1 MYPAAAM
8 ADRAAIFDLDGV
20 LMDSG
25 AFHLEAW
32 RRMAAEL
39 DAPFEDA
46 FFWRTFGMT
55 NGRILPQLLGRELH
69 PEESRELSERKEAL
83 YRETATGSIRLWSGA
98 EPLLEA
104 LRRAGFRLAVGSST
118 PRSNLDFLRA
128 ELGLDRFMDAF
139 VCAED
144 VRLGKPDP
152 EPFLVA
158 ASRLAVEPRAAVVVE
173 DALAGVA
180 AALAAGMRCIAVST
194 TVDAGTLRSRSGAH
208 LVAGSVADL
217 TVADFER
224 LLGRAGD

>member
-1 MYPAAAM
+1 MTT
-8 ADRAAIFDLDGV
+8 RAAIFDLDGV

-25 AFHLEAW
+25 VFHLEAW

-39 DAPFEDA
+39 GAPFEDG

-55 NGRILPQLLGRELH
+55 NGRILPLLLNRELD
-69 PEESRELSERKEAL
+69 PGESHELSERKEAL
-83 YRETATGSIRLWSGA
+83 YRQAASGGIVLWPGA

-104 LRRAGFRLAVGSST
+104 LRGAGYRLAVGSST

-128 ELGLDRFMDAF
+128 ELGLDRLMDAF

-144 VRLGKPDP
+144 VRIGKPDP

-158 ASRLAVEPRAAVVVE
+158 AARLGVEPRASVVIE
-173 DALAGVA
+173 DALAGVE

-194 TVDAGTLRSRSGAH
+194 TVDADTLRSRSGAH

-217 TVADFER
+217 TVADFDR
-224 LLGRAGD
+224 LLD